1 MTTVT
6 ETGLYELLE
15 ALLKESKEPRTC
27 VELWDNQSVRDIAGA
42 STRVSDYLGHLWRK
56 GKVTRQ
62 AAVRTPT
69 DNSRWAYAWRPVADP
84 TRDIGEAVRQG
95 ARAHAE
101 RYVSKV
107 DKLNKLDM
115 QITYDDD
122 SVTINLPNMTITIQH
137 K

>member
-1 MTTVT
+1 MGGTMPAVT

-15 ALLKESKEPRTC
+15 ALLKESTEPRTC

-42 STRVSDYLGHLWRK
+42 STRVSDYLGHLWRR

-62 AAVRTPT
+62 AAVRTPN
-69 DNSRWAYAWRPVADP
+69 DNSRWAYAWRADAPVNQPGAMLVSP
-84 TRDIGEAVRQG
+84 MDIKQN
-95 ARAHAE
+95 
-101 RYVSKV
+101 KV
-107 DKLNKLDM
+107 GKLNKLDM